1 MTNQC
6 KNFYKNSNDIDQILL
21 MIEEMDT
28 KYSKLKQQTKQFMIP
43 FEQYT
48 KEIEEAEQKVL
59 TLEDNYNDLVN
70 QF

>member
-1 MTNQC
+1 
-6 KNFYKNSNDIDQILL
+6 